1 MPASPADPLAS
12 RAGELHA
19 AARAWIADDPDPA
32 GRAELAGLIE
42 AGDLAGLAERF
53 AGPLTFG
60 TAGIRGPLGAGPAR
74 MNRATVRR
82 VTAGLA
88 RYLDAALPGAG
99 GRPVVIGFDARR
111 GSAAFADE
119 AASVLTGSGRPALRL
134 PGPVPTPVL
143 AFAVCHLSAV
153 AGVMVTA
160 SHNPRDDNGYKVYWA
175 DGAQII
181 PPADAGIAA
190 AAEQAGSLRA
200 MPLGGP
206 GEQLGGEVLDA
217 YLDAVVPA
225 ALHGPGRDSAG
236 PGGPGP
242 DSPGRDLRVAYTP
255 LHGVGLGTVLCAFRR
270 AGFGEP
276 AVVAAQAEPDGTF
289 PTLPKPNPEEPG
301 ALDLLIEEGSRSGA
315 DLLIANDPDADRLA
329 AAIPD
334 PGAAG
339 GWRILHGDE
348 IGALLAWHLLAHEA
362 APARRL
368 LVTTVVSA
376 GLAGRM
382 AAAAGAR
389 YAETLTGFKW
399 IMRAADDLPGSD
411 FLFGYEEAL
420 GYAVTDIVR
429 DKDGISAAL
438 ALTEAAAEAKS
449 SGGSLASLL
458 DGLARRFGLYATDQ
472 WSLALPGAGD
482 AASTGAGGGMA
493 PAPGPA
499 IPGAMPGG
507 ALLEA
512 VRSAPPASLLGQA
525 VVTVDDLSLGVRSR
539 RDGTKEPLALPRSD
553 VVIWRCADG
562 TRVAVR
568 PSGTEPK
575 VKIYLQVV
583 LPAAGHSD
591 LAPLRAEAA
600 RRLAGLR
607 EEVTEVL
614 DQ

>member
-1 MPASPADPLAS
+1 MPASQADPLAQ
-12 RAGELHA
+12 RAGELQA
-19 AARAWIADDPDPA
+19 AARAWIADDPGPDD
-32 GRAELAGLIE
+32 RAELAGLLE
-42 AGDLAGLAERF
+42 AGDLDGLAERF
-53 AGPLTFG
+53 ASPLTFG
-60 TAGIRGPLGAGPAR
+60 TAGIRGPMGAGPAR

-82 VTAGLA
+82 ITAGLA
-88 RYLDAALPGAG
+88 RYLLAAGPDA

-119 AASVLTGSGRPALRL
+119 AGSVLTGAGLRVLRL
-134 PGPVPTPVL
+134 PGPLPTPVL
-143 AFAVCHLSAV
+143 AFAVRHLGAA

-160 SHNPRDDNGYKVYWA
+160 SHNPREDNGYKVYWA

-181 PPADAGIAA
+181 PPVDAGIAA
-190 AAEQAGSLRA
+190 AAEQAGPLTA
-200 MPLGGP
+200 IPLGGR
-206 GEQLGGEVLDA
+206 GEQLGGEVTGA
-217 YLDAVVPA
+217 YLDAIVPA
-225 ALHGPGRDSAG
+225 ALHSAG
-236 PGGPGP
+236 PHGAGP
-242 DSPGRDLRVAYTP
+242 DGAGPDGGARHAARRGLRVAYTP
-255 LHGVGLGTVLCAFRR
+255 LHGVGLGTVLRAFRR
-270 AGFGEP
+270 AGFAEP

-301 ALDLLIEEGSRSGA
+301 ALDLLIEEGSRAGA

-339 GWRILHGDE
+339 GWRILTGDE
-348 IGALLAWHLLAHEA
+348 IGALLARHLLAHEA
-362 APARRL
+362 APGRRL

-449 SGGSLASLL
+449 GGGSLAGLL
-458 DGLARRFGLYATDQ
+458 DEIARRFGLYATSQ
-472 WSLALPGAGD
+472 WSLELP
-482 AASTGAGGGMA
+482 
-493 PAPGPA
+493 PGS
-499 IPGAMPGG
+499 PGVSG
-507 ALLEA
+507 ALKA
-512 VRSAPPASLLGQA
+512 VRSAPPASLLGQP
-525 VVTVDDLSLGVRSR
+525 VETVDDLELGVRTHC
-539 RDGTKEPLALPRSD
+539 DGTKEPLALPRSD

-575 VKIYLQVV
+575 MKIYQQVV
-583 LPAAGHSD
+583 LPAAGRSD
-591 LAPLRAEAA
+591 LSPLRAQAA
-600 RRLAGLR
+600 GRLADLR
-607 EEVTEVL
+607 EEVMEVL
-614 DQ
+614 DL